1 MILDL
6 RLSACAEWILSFVQE
21 MGVRADLQRSWFHPV
36 NLFLSFLI
44 CEAKTAPSSKLLEI
58 ETCFGPGTVCMR

>member
-58 ETCFGPGTVCMR
+58 ETYFGPGTVCMR